1 LRGYGSGRGNDSS
14 PETESVNDLAGTA
27 ERTTVVNTA
36 ELDAAR
42 RIADVKRKIAE
53 QIEVRFELKAKGL
66 PVGPTD
72 RIIEILRCCQEIIEA
87 SQRPYA
93 EPPIS
98 LPAPSGASAKA
109 A

>member
-1 LRGYGSGRGNDSS
+1 LRGYGSGLGNDSS
-14 PETESVNDLAGTA
+14 PETETVNGLAGTT
-27 ERTTVVNTA
+27 ERTTVVNAA

-53 QIEVRFELKAKGL
+53 QTEVRFELKAKGL

-87 SQRPYA
+87 SQRPYE

-98 LPAPSGASAKA
+98 LPLPSGASAKA